1 MGADE
6 FPESR
11 VCSEILNSS
20 EINLS
25 LPLKKDSDQKQTH
38 ILQTLI
44 KPFVLR
50 RTKNE
55 VASELPALTQ
65 QMIYCEMSESQ
76 QAFYETEKS
85 KVRNLILDNIRQQG
99 MEKSSFMIL
108 QSLTKLRQ
116 AANHPA
122 LISQPLYGGF
132 RKTGC
137 DHRQYP
143 EPDR

>member
-1 MGADE
+1 MNFLNPGLLGNFE
-6 FPESR
+6 FFRNQFVTPIE
-11 VCSEILNSS
+11 
-20 EINLS
+20 
-25 LPLKKDSDQKQTH
+25 KGQDQKQTH

-50 RTKNE
+50 RTKKE

-65 QMIYCEMSESQ
+65 QIIYCEMSESQ

-108 QSLTKLRQ
+108 QSLQ
-116 AANHPA
+116 N
-122 LISQPLYGGF
+122 
-132 RKTGC
+132 
-137 DHRQYP
+137 
-143 EPDR
+143 